1 MLTCEISHMLVKRR
15 KKRTWQQTAHG
26 SMGDLRSRSEAC
38 EWVRTTMYIAVI
50 TSYTTYSYH
59 INDGISK
66 HQGAAIQ
73 MSDKKKIGDEIL
85 PSD

>member
-1 MLTCEISHMLVKRR
+1 
-15 KKRTWQQTAHG
+15 
-26 SMGDLRSRSEAC
+26 
-38 EWVRTTMYIAVI
+38 MYIAVI